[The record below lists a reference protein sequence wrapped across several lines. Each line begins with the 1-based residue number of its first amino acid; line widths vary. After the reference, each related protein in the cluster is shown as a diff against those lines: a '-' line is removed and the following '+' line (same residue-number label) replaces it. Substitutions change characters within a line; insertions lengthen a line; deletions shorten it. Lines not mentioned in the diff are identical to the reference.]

1 MSKYATPA
9 HQNLSVWARRAGV
22 EIKDLDVAVKYTEK
36 NFGVGRR
43 ATLRFVLERSFH
55 GAGFEPNTSRFLG
68 CVAADLVYEVAY
80 DSKEFN
86 NSKEHFSELLC
97 RYKVPANVHNSCMLF
112 VDDAIIAA
120 KALLAARV
128 NEQQL
133 NGRSITGMILNHLR
147 KA

>member
-1 MSKYATPA
+1 MSNYATPA

-36 NFGVGRR
+36 TFGVGRR
-43 ATLRFVLERSFH
+43 ASLRFVLERSFL
-55 GAGFEPNTSRFLG
+55 GAGFEPNTSRFVG
-68 CVAADLVYEVAY
+68 CAAADLVYEVAY
-80 DSKEFN
+80 DGKEFN
-86 NSKEHFSELLC
+86 NREEHFSELLC

-147 KA
+147 RT